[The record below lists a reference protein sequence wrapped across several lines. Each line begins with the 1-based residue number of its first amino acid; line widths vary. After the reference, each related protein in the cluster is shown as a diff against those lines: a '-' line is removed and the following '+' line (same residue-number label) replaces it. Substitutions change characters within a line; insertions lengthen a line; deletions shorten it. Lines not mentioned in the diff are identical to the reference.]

1 MIGFSSTMVEP
12 QNQKMWKW
20 KMEPESP
27 KGTSME
33 DVEDDW
39 IMYNDKSLEF
49 TKYAV
54 DEPVMYD
61 DQPTN
66 RAHRAEKLLDEL
78 NELNEWIKEEP
89 FSYWLEERTNLP
101 IFEELENSEC
111 QNNKSVQP
119 AVIKNQQEQYSIK
132 SLLEEF
138 ETVLEDVEACHQII
152 PLSVSTLTPPQSPPP
167 NKSLTVDTQLLVT
180 LQPVE
185 MIQPVISSQQQQLP
199 VYNIIVSSEKQQQQ
213 QPVVY
218 QNEVCIPEQWNPE
231 SVSLDP
237 LGGEDVANDLAVV
250 DEYVRSHT
258 EDIPT
263 AYSSCTSPSGST
275 ASEDSISD
283 DPDWIADISCDKKQ
297 STSIDKKNRHK
308 PYSRPTIEDKKVRKK
323 EQNKNAATRY
333 RQKKKQ
339 EIKDIL
345 GEEQELTEYNE
356 KLQGQVKDLQRE
368 IGYLKGLMR
377 DLFKAKGLIK

>member
-12 QNQKMWKW
+12 QNQEMWKW
-20 KMEPESP
+20 KTEPESP

-39 IMYNDKSLEF
+39 FMYNDKSLEF
-49 TKYAV
+49 TKYAA
-54 DEPVMYD
+54 DEPLMYD

-66 RAHRAEKLLDEL
+66 RAHRATKLLD
-78 NELNEWIKEEP
+78 ELNEWIKEEP

-111 QNNKSVQP
+111 GQNNKSVHP
-119 AVIKNQQEQYSIK
+119 TVIKNQQEQYNTK
-132 SLLEEF
+132 TLLEEF

-152 PLSVSTLTPPQSPPP
+152 PSSVSTLTPPQSPPP

-180 LQPVE
+180 LQPVQT
-185 MIQPVISSQQQQLP
+185 IQPVISSQQQELP

-213 QPVVY
+213 QPAVY
-218 QNEVCIPEQWNPE
+218 QNEVCIPEQWNTE

-263 AYSSCTSPSGST
+263 TYSSCTSPSGSC
-275 ASEDSISD
+275 ASSEDSISD
-283 DPDWIADISCDKKQ
+283 DPDWIADTSCDKKQ
-297 STSIDKKNRHK
+297 STSISKKNRYK

-345 GEEQELTEYNE
+345 GEEHELTEYNE

>member
-1 MIGFSSTMVEP
+1 M
-12 QNQKMWKW
+12 
-20 KMEPESP
+20 
-27 KGTSME
+27 
-33 DVEDDW
+33 
-39 IMYNDKSLEF
+39 
-49 TKYAV
+49 
-54 DEPVMYD
+54 
-61 DQPTN
+61 
-66 RAHRAEKLLDEL
+66 
-78 NELNEWIKEEP
+78 
-89 FSYWLEERTNLP
+89 EERTNLP

-111 QNNKSVQP
+111 GQNNKSVHP
-119 AVIKNQQEQYSIK
+119 AVIKNQQEQYNTK
-132 SLLEEF
+132 TLLEEF

-152 PLSVSTLTPPQSPPP
+152 PSSVSTLTPPQSPPP
-167 NKSLTVDTQLLVT
+167 NKSLTVDTKLLVT
-180 LQPVE
+180 LQPVQ

-199 VYNIIVSSEKQQQQ
+199 VYNVIVSSEKQQQQ
-213 QPVVY
+213 PAVY
-218 QNEVCIPEQWNPE
+218 QNEVCIPEQWNHE

-263 AYSSCTSPSGST
+263 AYSSCTSPSGSC
-275 ASEDSISD
+275 ASSEDSISD
-283 DPDWIADISCDKKQ
+283 DPDWIADISYDKKQ
-297 STSIDKKNRHK
+297 STSIGKKNQYK

-345 GEEQELTEYNE
+345 GEEHELTEYNE

-377 DLFKAKGLIK
+377 DLFKAKGFIK

>member
-1 MIGFSSTMVEP
+1 MIGFASTMMEL
-12 QNQKMWKW
+12 QDQEMWKW
-20 KMEPESP
+20 KTEPESP
-27 KGTSME
+27 KGTYIE
-33 DVEDDW
+33 NVEDDW
-39 IMYNDKSLEF
+39 FMHNDKSLES
-49 TKYAV
+49 TTYAA
-54 DEPVMYD
+54 DESVMYD

-66 RAHRAEKLLDEL
+66 RAHRVTKIL

-101 IFEELENSEC
+101 IFDELETPEC
-111 QNNKSVQP
+111 GQNKSVYP
-119 AVIKNQQEQYSIK
+119 AVIKNQQEQYNTK
-132 SLLEEF
+132 TLLEEF
-138 ETVLEDVEACHQII
+138 ETVLEDVEACYQTI
-152 PLSVSTLTPPQSPPP
+152 PSSVSTLTPPQSPPP
-167 NKSLTVDTQLLVT
+167 NKLLTVDSQLLVT
-180 LQPVE
+180 LQPVQT
-185 MIQPVISSQQQQLP
+185 IQSVISSQQQELP
-199 VYNIIVSSEKQQQQ
+199 VYNIIVSPEKQQQQ
-213 QPVVY
+213 QPAVY
-218 QNEVCIPEQWNPE
+218 QNEVCVPEQWNPE

-237 LGGEDVANDLAVV
+237 LGGENVANDLAVV

-263 AYSSCTSPSGST
+263 EYSSCTSPSGSCIS
-275 ASEDSISD
+275 SEDSTSD
-283 DPDWIADISCDKKQ
+283 DPDWIADTSCNKKQ
-297 STSIDKKNRHK
+297 SISIGKKNRCK
-308 PYSRPTIEDKKVRKK
+308 PYSHPTVEDKKVRKK

-345 GEEQELTEYNE
+345 GEEHELTECNE